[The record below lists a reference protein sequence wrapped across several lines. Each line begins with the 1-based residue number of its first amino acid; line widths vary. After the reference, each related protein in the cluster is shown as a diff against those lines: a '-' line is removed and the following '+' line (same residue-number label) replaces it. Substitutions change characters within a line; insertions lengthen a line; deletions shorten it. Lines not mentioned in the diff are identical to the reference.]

1 MFARKVLK
9 NIKKLED
16 IDPRIAKPEET
27 GIVREYVC
35 FIIKAFT
42 ESFQSLSRVDCKTE
56 FQNFMIEEKEILF

>member
-16 IDPRIAKPEET
+16 VDPRLVLPEET

-42 ESFQSLSRVDCKTE
+42 ESF
-56 FQNFMIEEKEILF
+56 